1 MKQGSEADAILEF
14 ELATPAKEI
23 SAFETTT
30 NQTSTN
36 ANLTEMMNVSF
47 QNLAKPVLE
56 LSNEEN
62 GPDLNRPLSEMMSDA
77 TELSK
82 TQH

>member
-36 ANLTEMMNVSF
+36 ANLTELMDVSF
-47 QNLAKPVLE
+47 
-56 LSNEEN
+56 
-62 GPDLNRPLSEMMSDA
+62 
-77 TELSK
+77 
-82 TQH
+82 